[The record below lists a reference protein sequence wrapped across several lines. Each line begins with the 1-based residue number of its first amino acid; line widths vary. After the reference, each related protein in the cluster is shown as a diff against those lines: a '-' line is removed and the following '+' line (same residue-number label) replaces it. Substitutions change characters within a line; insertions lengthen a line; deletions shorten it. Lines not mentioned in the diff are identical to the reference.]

1 MARTTKKTTSA
12 GGHVETR
19 EELLAK
25 LEALDTNAEIARLK
39 DDVKRLEA
47 QVADLVAQRKQLT
60 DDNAQWVRDFEA
72 IARVV
77 RPIDNRRTVRI
88 TFGAPVVPTPSGASS
103 ASPSAAPARDLAA
116 GAPKVSQ
123 GELGKFFPELSG
135 PSVPVTADDAPR
147 FKDDV
152 GVETV
157 EASDKATAE

>member
-1 MARTTKKTTSA
+1 MARTTKKTTPSS
-12 GGHVETR
+12 VETR

-39 DDVKRLEA
+39 DEVKRLEA
-47 QVADLVAQRKQLT
+47 QVADLIAQRKQLS

-88 TFGAPVVPTPSGASS
+88 TYGAPVT
-103 ASPSAAPARDLAA
+103 ASPSPTPGAVPARNLAA

-135 PSVPVTADDAPR
+135 PSVPVTADDAPT
-147 FKDDV
+147 FNDDV
-152 GVETV
+152 GGETV
-157 EASDKATAE
+157 AASDKATAE

>member
-39 DDVKRLEA
+39 DEVTRLEA
-47 QVADLVAQRKQLT
+47 QVAGLIAERKQLS
-60 DDNAQWVRDFEA
+60 DDNASWAREFET
-72 IARVV
+72 IAKVV

-88 TFGAPVVPTPSGASS
+88 TFGAPVVPTPGATPNATVSRS
-103 ASPSAAPARDLAA
+103 LAA

-135 PSVPVTADDAPR
+135 PSVPVTADDAPT
-147 FKDDV
+147 FNDDEAV
-152 GVETV
+152 STTKVVET
-157 EASDKATAE
+157 DLATAE